1 LFAVTSLAL
10 LAAGCGREE
19 IRVYRAPK
27 RTEDPATAQT
37 QAASTA
43 TAGSRSGVHWE
54 APANWTEQ
62 PATQMRVGSFG
73 IKGANGGAADVSV
86 IPLSGDSGTELGNV
100 NRWRGQM
107 GLSPVAEAEL
117 PALGAAVEI
126 GDQSAT
132 LYDFLGTPANKSVP
146 ERMLVAVA
154 NESGTAWFFKM
165 MGDDGTVAGERV
177 AFVAF
182 LKSVH
187 FHADGAAASHEAAP
201 AAPAAAAPEASAKW
215 KIPASWTETAP
226 GAMQQAKF
234 LAKGDG
240 AAEAEITLSVFPGQA
255 GGLLPNV
262 NRWRKQIQLQPV
274 TEDELEKLVQ
284 TQDVPTGKMTVLDMS
299 DANGGNRLVAAIVV
313 RSGQSWYFKIKGDS
327 GIIDRERAAF
337 LQFAGQPQ

>member
-1 LFAVTSLAL
+1 MSLAL
-10 LAAGCGREE
+10 LAAGCRREE

-27 RTEDPATAQT
+27 QAPEPAMAQNQVAPT
-37 QAASTA
+37 VA
-43 TAGSRSGVHWE
+43 AGSRSGVHWE

-73 IKGANGGAADVSV
+73 VKGANGGAADISV

-100 NRWRGQM
+100 NRWRGQV
-107 GLSPVAEAEL
+107 GLSSISEAEL
-117 PALGAAVEI
+117 PGLGAAVEI
-126 GDQSAT
+126 GDQSAK
-132 LYDFLGTPANKSVP
+132 LYDFIGTPPNKSAQ

-154 NESGTAWFFKM
+154 NESGTAWFFKI
-165 MGDDGTVAGERV
+165 MGDDATVAGERA

-187 FHADGAAASHEAAP
+187 FHADGASGATEAAP
-201 AAPAAAAPEASAKW
+201 AAPASAAPAAAAGW
-215 KIPASWTETAP
+215 KIPASWTEAAP

-240 AAEAEITLSVFPGQA
+240 GAEAEISLSVFPGQA

-262 NRWRKQIQLQPV
+262 NRWRKQIELPPV
-274 TEDELEKLVQ
+274 TEDELQKLVQ
-284 TQDVPTGKMTVLDMS
+284 TQDVPTGKMTVLDMT

-313 RSGQSWYFKIKGDS
+313 RGGQSWYFKIKGDS
-327 GIIDRERAAF
+327 GVIDRERAAF